1 MADASYSTRE
11 SRPIAYVASA
21 IGTARFDQ
29 AQDGGI
35 ARETRAGGLGA
46 GASDLIDN
54 LLNDSKHR
62 RCRAEQ
68 RLRKSVDRAQPQHR
82 IR

>member
-1 MADASYSTRE
+1 MWRARSERQGSIKRRMAASLGK
-11 SRPIAYVASA
+11 P
-21 IGTARFDQ
+21 AR
-29 AQDGGI
+29 
-35 ARETRAGGLGA
+35 GGLGA

>member
-1 MADASYSTRE
+1 MKVCKSRAVAGNLLLPLPGVISYH
-11 SRPIAYVASA
+11 
-21 IGTARFDQ
+21 Q
-29 AQDGGI
+29 
-35 ARETRAGGLGA
+35 RAWSWGA

>member
-35 ARETRAGGLGA
+35 ARETRAGGA
-46 GASDLIDN
+46 GGG
-54 LLNDSKHR
+54 R
-62 RCRAEQ
+62 
-68 RLRKSVDRAQPQHR
+68 
-82 IR
+82 